1 MFIMVTAHRKKLRP
15 LMNIILALYPEDI
28 VIPINDSMSS
38 VQFVL
43 HNPVDLIYAHQST
56 PPVDILST
64 GRMIHNSCPD
74 IPMYMIADTEKYI
87 SQAAESGYSG
97 YFLEPVSAE
106 SLQNGNLLKP
116 MEVRH
121 L

>member
-1 MFIMVTAHRKKLRP
+1 MFIMVTAHKKKLRR

-43 HNPVDLIYAHQST
+43 HNPVDMIYADQTT
-56 PPVDILST
+56 PPIDILAT
-64 GRMIHNSCPD
+64 GGMIHKSCPD

-87 SQAAESGYSG
+87 ADAVENGYSG
-97 YFLEPVSAE
+97 YFLEPVSVE
-106 SLQNGNLLKP
+106 SLQNGNLLKTQG
-116 MEVRH
+116 RI
-121 L
+121 